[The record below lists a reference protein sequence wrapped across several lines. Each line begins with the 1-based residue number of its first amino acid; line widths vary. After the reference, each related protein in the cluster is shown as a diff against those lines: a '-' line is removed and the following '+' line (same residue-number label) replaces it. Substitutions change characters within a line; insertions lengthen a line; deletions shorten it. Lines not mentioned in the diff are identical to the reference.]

1 MIGLAVALLLAA
13 APPEAPPAAP
23 AAPAVTPATA
33 DAAAP
38 PQKSKSEKVCWDE
51 APTGT
56 RFSHRVCATR
66 EQIDQRRKDDQDWK
80 MMMRPQPAAGG

>member
-23 AAPAVTPATA
+23 VAAAPVAA